1 MKDVLEEEELENLR
15 LDNKRIKVEI
25 EKLIIEKQKLEAE
38 KELIEIKKAFMVRQ
52 FEERYPHSIVYTNT
66 SNTCVSNEL

>member
-25 EKLIIEKQKLEAE
+25 EKK
-38 KELIEIKKAFMVRQ
+38 
-52 FEERYPHSIVYTNT
+52 NDD
-66 SNTCVSNEL
+66 

>member
-25 EKLIIEKQKLEAE
+25 EKLIIEK
-38 KELIEIKKAFMVRQ
+38 
-52 FEERYPHSIVYTNT
+52 
-66 SNTCVSNEL
+66 